1 MNERKRHRRKG
12 RRRRRRSPGI
22 ALIISIVLVI
32 IIAVAGIF
40 VVWKRYGPSNERA
53 DLEQYYGLD
62 SKDEIAVVID
72 DEVIRRE
79 DLAQD
84 EAEGLKVIPAKVYD
98 SEYYI
103 EASVVRDKINER
115 FYWDSNEQILLYTL
129 PSGNV
134 SVVAD
139 TNEYTEVNEQK
150 SVDYTIL
157 KMEGDKVY
165 IALPFIQTYTNME
178 YKVYQDPNR
187 IVITADWGEKE
198 TAVVK
203 GDTQIRYQGGVKSPV
218 LTDVKKNDK
227 VTVLEDEDD
236 WQKVATA
243 DGFIGYLK
251 SSKLKDQKKE
261 KTSRD
266 FAEPEYTSISKDYK
280 INMAWHNVTNVSAN
294 QSIQSMLA
302 TTKGLTT
309 IAPTW
314 FSLADTEGNITS
326 IADTDYVQY
335 AKQAGLEVW
344 AVLRDFHGGINSYDE
359 TYEVLSYSSK
369 RAKVIDQVI
378 AAALQ
383 SQVDGINLD
392 FELISSKCGV
402 HYIQFVRE
410 LSVKCRENNL
420 VLSVDNYVPKPYN
433 TQYDLKEQ
441 AAVAD
446 YVFIM
451 AYDEHTDGSNEAGS
465 VASIS
470 YLENGV
476 TDALKLVPKEKLVAA
491 IPFFTRLWKETPKTE
506 EELAAE
512 AGTEAADY
520 PNSVSSQALGMDE
533 AAQAVQNAGV
543 TAQWDD
549 ETKQNYAKWEADGS
563 TYRIW
568 LEDMQ
573 SLEEKMTVIRQ
584 NELAGVAEPSSQT
597 FIEVKVA
604 ETAMALMEG
613 ADEIDIVISV
623 GKFLAGDYEGMCE
636 EIQEL
641 KATCKEHHMKVILE
655 TGALKTASN
664 IKKASI
670 LSMYSGADF
679 IKTSTGKQQPAAT
692 PEAALVMC
700 QAIKEYHEL
709 TGIKVGFKPAG
720 GINCVNDAL
729 IYYTIVKE
737 VLGEEWLNNELFRLG
752 TSRLAN
758 LLLSEIKGEEM
769 KFF

>member
-1 MNERKRHRRKG
+1 
-12 RRRRRRSPGI
+12 
-22 ALIISIVLVI
+22 
-32 IIAVAGIF
+32 
-40 VVWKRYGPSNERA
+40 
-53 DLEQYYGLD
+53 
-62 SKDEIAVVID
+62 
-72 DEVIRRE
+72 
-79 DLAQD
+79 
-84 EAEGLKVIPAKVYD
+84 
-98 SEYYI
+98 
-103 EASVVRDKINER
+103 
-115 FYWDSNEQILLYTL
+115 
-129 PSGNV
+129 
-134 SVVAD
+134 
-139 TNEYTEVNEQK
+139 
-150 SVDYTIL
+150 
-157 KMEGDKVY
+157 
-165 IALPFIQTYTNME
+165 
-178 YKVYQDPNR
+178 
-187 IVITADWGEKE
+187 
-198 TAVVK
+198 
-203 GDTQIRYQGGVKSPV
+203 
-218 LTDVKKNDK
+218 
-227 VTVLEDEDD
+227 
-236 WQKVATA
+236 
-243 DGFIGYLK
+243 
-251 SSKLKDQKKE
+251 
-261 KTSRD
+261 
-266 FAEPEYTSISKDYK
+266 
-280 INMAWHNVTNVSAN
+280 
-294 QSIQSMLA
+294 MLA

-433 TQYDLKEQ
+433 TQYNLKEQ

-584 NELAGVAEPSSQT
+584 NELAGVAEWSLGRENSG
-597 FIEVKVA
+597 VWD
-604 ETAMALMEG
+604 L
-613 ADEIDIVISV
+613 
-623 GKFLAGDYEGMCE
+623 
-636 EIQEL
+636 
-641 KATCKEHHMKVILE
+641 ILQ
-655 TGALKTASN
+655 
-664 IKKASI
+664 
-670 LSMYSGADF
+670 Y
-679 IKTSTGKQQPAAT
+679 
-692 PEAALVMC
+692 
-700 QAIKEYHEL
+700 
-709 TGIKVGFKPAG
+709 
-720 GINCVNDAL
+720 
-729 IYYTIVKE
+729 
-737 VLGEEWLNNELFRLG
+737 LN
-752 TSRLAN
+752 
-758 LLLSEIKGEEM
+758 
-769 KFF
+769 

>member
-1 MNERKRHRRKG
+1 MIADRRCRMNERKRHRRKG

-72 DEVIRRE
+72 DEVIRSE

-314 FSLADTEGNITS
+314 FSLTDENGSIRNFGTANYVTTAHNMGLQVWGVVDNFNYANETGTAISTLNMLSSTTS
-326 IADTDYVQY
+326 RQNFVRNVTDAAVSL
-335 AKQAGLEVW
+335 GL
-344 AVLRDFHGGINSYDE
+344 
-359 TYEVLSYSSK
+359 
-369 RAKVIDQVI
+369 
-378 AAALQ
+378 
-383 SQVDGINLD
+383 DGINVD
-392 FELISSKCGV
+392 FEQLSSDCGP
-402 HYIQFVRE
+402 HYVEFIRE
-410 LSVKCRENNL
+410 LSIQCRNRGL
-420 VLSVDNYVPKPYN
+420 VLSIANYVPFNFNDYYRLDI
-433 TQYDLKEQ
+433 QGQ
-441 AAVAD
+441 VAD
-446 YVFIM
+446 YVIIM
-451 AYDEHTDGSNEAGS
+451 GYDEHWHGSKDPGS

-470 YLENGV
+470 YVSGGLDRTLQEVPANKVVNALPFYTILWKTEGTDV
-476 TDALKLVPKEKLVAA
+476 TDEY
-491 IPFFTRLWKETPKTE
+491 ITMNN
-506 EELAAE
+506 E
-512 AGTEAADY
+512 ADFM
-520 PNSVSSQALGMDE
+520 NR
-533 AAQAVQNAGV
+533 AGV
-543 TAQWDD
+543 TAEWDE
-549 ETKQNYAKWEADGS
+549 ETCQNYAEWTSGNA
-563 TYRIW
+563 TYQIW
-568 LEDMQ
+568 LEDAESIAVKLNMMAT
-573 SLEEKMTVIRQ
+573 KNIG
-584 NELAGVAEPSSQT
+584 GVA
-597 FIEVKVA
+597 V
-604 ETAMALMEG
+604 
-613 ADEIDIVISV
+613 
-623 GKFLAGDYEGMCE
+623 
-636 EIQEL
+636 
-641 KATCKEHHMKVILE
+641 
-655 TGALKTASN
+655 
-664 IKKASI
+664 
-670 LSMYSGADF
+670 
-679 IKTSTGKQQPAAT
+679 
-692 PEAALVMC
+692 
-700 QAIKEYHEL
+700 
-709 TGIKVGFKPAG
+709 
-720 GINCVNDAL
+720 
-729 IYYTIVKE
+729 
-737 VLGEEWLNNELFRLG
+737 WRLG
-752 TSRLAN
+752 YGTQAAWELINAY
-758 LLLSEIKGEEM
+758 LQ
-769 KFF
+769 